1 MDFHSFIEFAYLG
14 YLLPFHWI
22 FNSIQYVPHRLP
34 DFFDILQVNKVSTCF
49 FVQVS
54 YPKSI
59 SKEAKDIC
67 KGVSNSVVNVIMIVI
82 FVTFEKKKKLLVTN
96 TQFRDTK
103 LQINKKWTKEINTDW
118 SVPGEKP
125 VEEAGL
131 LGEGRRRDQESC
143 IL

>member
-1 MDFHSFIEFAYLG
+1 MDFYFFIEFAYLG
-14 YLLPFHWI
+14 YLLPLHWI

-82 FVTFEKKKKLLVTN
+82 FVTFEKKKTPCDKDSIRGKNPVK
-96 TQFRDTK
+96 DTK
-103 LQINKKWTKEINTDW
+103 LQIDKK
-118 SVPGEKP
+118 
-125 VEEAGL
+125 
-131 LGEGRRRDQESC
+131 
-143 IL
+143 

>member
-1 MDFHSFIEFAYLG
+1 ML
-14 YLLPFHWI
+14 
-22 FNSIQYVPHRLP
+22 
-34 DFFDILQVNKVSTCF
+34 

-103 LQINKKWTKEINTDW
+103 LQINKK
-118 SVPGEKP
+118 
-125 VEEAGL
+125 
-131 LGEGRRRDQESC
+131 
-143 IL
+143 